1 MKPISSEELLTGCL
15 NGFNATMP
23 EMKPSNVIW
32 KKKEGWLSEVAA
44 INTQGSSL
52 KNSLFITNVCMMSFI
67 KIQFIKWNSATL

>member
-32 KKKEGWLSEVAA
+32 KKKEG
-44 INTQGSSL
+44 
-52 KNSLFITNVCMMSFI
+52 
-67 KIQFIKWNSATL
+67 

>member
-32 KKKEGWLSEVAA
+32 KKKGRL
-44 INTQGSSL
+44 T
-52 KNSLFITNVCMMSFI
+52 F
-67 KIQFIKWNSATL
+67 

>member
-32 KKKEGWLSEVAA
+32 KKRKVDFLRLQQQIHKARV
-44 INTQGSSL
+44 
-52 KNSLFITNVCMMSFI
+52 
-67 KIQFIKWNSATL
+67 